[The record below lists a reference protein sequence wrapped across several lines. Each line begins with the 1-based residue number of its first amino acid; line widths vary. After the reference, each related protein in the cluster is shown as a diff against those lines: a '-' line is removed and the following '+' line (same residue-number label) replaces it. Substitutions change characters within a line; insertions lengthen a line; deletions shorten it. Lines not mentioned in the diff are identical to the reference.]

1 MVIETRVK
9 CRRCGR
15 DAPANEFT
23 VDYVYKM
30 AVCANCVRERK
41 ASSNSSTHP
50 VKNSPLSKSIMS
62 EPRQTAAGQST
73 VLQNATNRGT
83 ISQNAGKQSAAA
95 DWDEDDEF
103 LEKTAGKKVVSEGVK
118 AVKLDSGKLLYPCP
132 KCKYKFKYDPE
143 RNNPNKCPF
152 CATPV
157 RK

>member
-41 ASSNSSTHP
+41 ASSSANSHP

-62 EPRQTAAGQST
+62 EPRSTASQTTASQST
-73 VLQNATNRGT
+73 AKSSRPV
-83 ISQNAGKQSAAA
+83 
-95 DWDEDDEF
+95 DWDEDDDY

-132 KCKYKFKYDPE
+132 KCKYKFKYDSE

-152 CATPV
+152 CATII
-157 RK
+157 RR

>member
-15 DAPANEFT
+15 DAPASEFT

-41 ASSNSSTHP
+41 ASSNSSNHP

-62 EPRQTAAGQST
+62 EPK
-73 VLQNATNRGT
+73 QNAV
-83 ISQNAGKQSAAA
+83 KQSVAV

-118 AVKLDSGKLLYPCP
+118 VVKLDSGKLLYPCP
-132 KCKYKFKYDPE
+132 KCKYKFKYDAE

-152 CATPV
+152 CATLV